1 MDKAHGRIDQR
12 TLWSQ
17 PVDGATLGLAG
28 ARQVFRIDLKSEQ
41 LRRGR
46 VVKTT
51 TETSYRVTSLL
62 PEEAGPQALMD
73 EARGYWAIENGQHYR
88 RDHTQREDH
97 CLVRHPQA
105 ARTLS
110 LCRSLAI
117 FLYQQQR
124 HRPKGQP
131 FLPDWLKANHRDP
144 NRLLRLF
151 SDPGA

>member
-1 MDKAHGRIDQR
+1 MDKGHGRIDHR
-12 TLWSQ
+12 SLWCL

-28 ARQVFRIDLKSEQ
+28 AKQVFRIDLKSEQ
-41 LRRGR
+41 LRGGR

-97 CLVRHPQA
+97 CLVRHTQA

-110 LCRSLAI
+110 LFRSLAI

-124 HRPKGQP
+124 HRPKGQR

-144 NRLLRLF
+144 NQLLRLL
-151 SDPGA
+151 SDAGS